1 MSLRAFRLLGVLT
14 LLALAQPARADDAFV
29 IGIMN
34 DQSGPYADI
43 AGPSSVEAVR
53 MAIEDFGGTV
63 LGKKIE
69 LLVADHQNKV
79 DVGLGIARQWY
90 EERNVRTIF
99 DITNSGVALA
109 LQSLA
114 KSHDRLVIF
123 DSASS
128 SDLSGKN
135 CSTNT
140 MQWNADNWSNGVSLM
155 RLLMKQKLDSFYF
168 ITADYAFGT
177 SLEADARAAIAA
189 GGGTTVGSVRAPL
202 NTSDFSSFLLS
213 AQASQAKVVVLAN
226 TGADLSTSLKQANEF
241 GVTPNHIS
249 QRRSCISATS
259 TRWGW
264 LSRTIS
270 PSCNPGIGISTTR
283 PAPGRSA
290 SLRAPS
296 GCRTTIRPCSI
307 PRCGIICEAVAKSG
321 TDDLMTVAKAMRDA
335 PIHDVFTDDG
345 HIREDGRVVY
355 DRYLMKVKTPAE
367 SKYPWDYLSVVAR
380 FQPIRPFARWARP
393 DARWGFTKLR
403 RIAFWWKRLSAGVF
417 HELTQVTPP
426 LSCPRK
432 RASRSERTKAWGG
445 CLDPRFRGDDSSAAS
460 TNKQNAR
467 AAMVP
472 ARGQGGAA
480 YVRLAPAAPI
490 CDNAAFAP

>member
-241 GVTPNHIS
+241 GVTPNQYI
-249 QRRSCISATS
+249 ATPIMYLS
-259 TRWGW
+259 DVNALGLAIAHDLTFMQSWYWDLNDATRAW
-264 LSRTIS
+264 SKRFFARTKRMPNDNQAVLYS
-270 PSCNPGIGISTTR
+270 SVR
-283 PAPGRSA
+283 HY
-290 SLRAPS
+290 L
-296 GCRTTIRPCSI
+296 
-307 PRCGIICEAVAKSG
+307 EAVAKSG
-321 TDDLMTVAKAMRDA
+321 TDDSMTVAKAMRDA

-367 SKYPWDYLSVVAR
+367 SKYPWDYLSVVAKIPADQA
-380 FQPIRPFARWARP
+380 FRPLGA
-393 DARWGFTKLR
+393 T
-403 RIAFWWKRLSAGVF
+403 
-417 HELTQVTPP
+417 
-426 LSCPRK
+426 
-432 RASRSERTKAWGG
+432 G
-445 CLDPRFRGDDSSAAS
+445 CTLG
-460 TNKQNAR
+460 
-467 AAMVP
+467 
-472 ARGQGGAA
+472 
-480 YVRLAPAAPI
+480 LH
-490 CDNAAFAP
+490 